1 MIILVNETL
10 LLLMVSLL
18 IVAADQDCYKNDAGE
33 EICKIASDT
42 YDPEVC
48 VQCICS
54 GFCVNIVNHLGIIE

>member
-54 GFCVNIVNHLGIIE
+54 GFYINIIII